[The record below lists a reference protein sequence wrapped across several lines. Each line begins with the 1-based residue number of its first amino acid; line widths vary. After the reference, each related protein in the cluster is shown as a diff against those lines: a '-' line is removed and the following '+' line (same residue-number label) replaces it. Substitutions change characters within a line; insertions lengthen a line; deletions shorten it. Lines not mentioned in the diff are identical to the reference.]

1 MHTLAR
7 NLNLPASFVEIRHA
21 ATHEALPSLSVLRAV
36 AVRALDWLWTN
47 YWNVVGV
54 ATPTDSVGVA
64 NERVQLLRAR
74 LALKRWRQLRRDNPL
89 RELKQGDS
97 SPEGR
102 EVFGIIKECV
112 VICKD
117 EEGREAL
124 VDAFLEERA
133 LIPAGKKYV
142 NIFSTLP
149 GLSLTGAEPS
159 GAELSDTDR
168 TYRKSPLMSG
178 AIHLWLPLLEAIDPS
193 INGFADHLLTSMLDI
208 FTYSQESPTRSTGS
222 PVTNIY
228 SSEFI
233 EAILTWLQALTSTY
247 TSSGSQITFGSHSS
261 SPADLDELVKQCV
274 LRPTEWFVSRYL
286 FIRKSAVL
294 ILFP

>member
-21 ATHEALPSLSVLRAV
+21 ATHEVLPSLSVLRAV

-47 YWNVVGV
+47 YWSVVGV
-54 ATPTDSVGVA
+54 ATPTDSVGAA

-89 RELKQGDS
+89 RELKPGDS

-102 EVFGIIKECV
+102 EVFAIIKECV
-112 VICKD
+112 AICKD

-142 NIFSTLP
+142 NTFLSALP
-149 GLSLTGAEPS
+149 GLSPMG
-159 GAELSDTDR
+159 G
-168 TYRKSPLMSG
+168 
-178 AIHLWLPLLEAIDPS
+178 
-193 INGFADHLLTSMLDI
+193 
-208 FTYSQESPTRSTGS
+208 
-222 PVTNIY
+222 
-228 SSEFI
+228 
-233 EAILTWLQALTSTY
+233 
-247 TSSGSQITFGSHSS
+247 
-261 SPADLDELVKQCV
+261 
-274 LRPTEWFVSRYL
+274 
-286 FIRKSAVL
+286 
-294 ILFP
+294 